1 MHLFEI
7 NQGLRALIEGNLET
21 LVDAETGEVF
31 TAENLENLELA
42 RTEKIEGCAVVYKE
56 FVAEADALAAEIKNL
71 QERKRV
77 AENKA
82 EWLKKYLAENLNGEK
97 FSTPKCKISYRKS
110 ESVAFD
116 GDVEEMPDEYCKV
129 ERKLDKTAVKK
140 ALKAG
145 LDVPCCELAVNNNIN
160 IK

>member
-31 TAENLENLELA
+31 TAENIENLELA
-42 RTEKIEGCAVVYKE
+42 RAEKIEGCAVVCKE

-82 EWLKKYLAENLNGEK
+82 ECLKKYLAENLNGEK

>member
-31 TAENLENLELA
+31 TAENIENLELA
-42 RTEKIEGCAVVYKE
+42 RAEKIEGCAVVYKE

-77 AENKA
+77 TENKA

-97 FSTPKCKISYRKS
+97 FNTPKCKISYRKS

-116 GDVEEMPDEYCKV
+116 GDIARMPDEYCKV

-145 LDVPCCELAVNNNIN
+145 LDVPGCELAVNNNIN